1 MESTIDLNLHV
12 QYTVNVNVEY
22 FRNIRSKTSKV
33 DVLNPNIVPVHL
45 QLREGD
51 YVQKYTIEL
60 STNPAWVTTSN
71 IENKKGATNSINNIK
86 GNSNNGNHNNENSND
101 GNGNEIDGSD
111 ILAGIQSGS
120 IEIQIIDTCSQRTTD
135 GTESE
140 LEVLNINQQ
149 PSRITSFVI
158 NGTQETPLTN
168 WSTRHT
174 PIIKREI
181 NIRTYDNVRQNKNQI
196 TKCFLRH
203 YITPTNGIY
212 TKWDVALVVGSRDRI
227 PWEAADSKLSETVD
241 VVEETNEMDATK
253 RHPLSG
259 ILIGKMS
266 KIDLREY
273 SSEGAARE
281 WSTVVDISIHPS
293 SFKPVSWSLSRSP
306 LSKTPKQIFF

>member
-1 MESTIDLNLHV
+1 MESTVDLNLHV

-71 IENKKGATNSINNIK
+71 IENKKGNTNSINNSK
-86 GNSNNGNHNNENSND
+86 GNSNNGNNNNENSND
-101 GNGNEIDGSD
+101 GNGNEIDGND

-149 PSRITSFVI
+149 PSRITTFVI

-181 NIRTYDNVRQNKNQI
+181 NVRTYDNVRQNKNQI

-227 PWEAADSKLSETVD
+227 PWEAADSKLSEMVD
-241 VVEETNEMDATK
+241 VVDETNEMDATK

-266 KIDLREY
+266 KIDLRKY
-273 SSEGAARE
+273 SKR
-281 WSTVVDISIHPS
+281 
-293 SFKPVSWSLSRSP
+293 RSVHRVYGKHC
-306 LSKTPKQIFF
+306 S